1 MADEETPDSATEDE
15 AAVAEPPVEEAPV
28 AAEVPEA
35 EAAAGAPEPA
45 EPELTAADIAGWA
58 GFKLDEMGG
67 STVGKV
73 EGVYV
78 DDHSGRPEWLLARMG
93 RFGAHCLVPA
103 RDAVGGAG
111 HVWVPYSRDKIRKA
125 PKVEANSP
133 IQRDREQEM
142 LAHYG
147 IGSSDVGRG
156 AELAK
161 LTAEAITARPA

>member
-1 MADEETPDSATEDE
+1 MADEKTTDFEVDE
-15 AAVAEPPVEEAPV
+15 AAREESPPVADEAVDQP
-28 AAEVPEA
+28 A
-35 EAAAGAPEPA
+35 EA
-45 EPELTAADIAGWA
+45 PELTAADVAGWA
-58 GFKLDEMGG
+58 GFKLDETSGT
-67 STVGKV
+67 TVGKV

-78 DDHSGRPEWLLARMG
+78 DDHSGRPEWILARMG

-111 HVWVPYSRDKIRKA
+111 HVWVPYSRDMIRRA

-133 IQRDREQEM
+133 IQRDHEQEM

-147 IGSSDVGRG
+147 VSAGDVGRG
-156 AELAK
+156 AELAE